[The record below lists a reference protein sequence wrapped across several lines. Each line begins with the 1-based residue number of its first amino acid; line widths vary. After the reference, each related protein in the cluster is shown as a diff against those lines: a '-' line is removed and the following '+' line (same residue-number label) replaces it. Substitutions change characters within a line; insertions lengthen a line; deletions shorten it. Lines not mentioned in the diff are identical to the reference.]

1 MDIKDKE
8 LLIVGFGRTG
18 EAVCRFALEHGAKV
32 TVSEKRTE
40 EELADILTEWKQMD
54 VRFET
59 GEHERASFLTSDLI
73 IPSPGVSIIPQIKSA
88 QERGIPVLSEVELAS
103 LFIKGKL
110 IGITGSNGKSTV
122 STLTHKILKDA
133 GKSVYLAGN
142 IGAPLIGFVKQ
153 SQEDHVYVT
162 ELSSF
167 QLSLTKTFHPNVGI
181 FLNISPDHLDW
192 HPDFEDYYNAKKML
206 LAQMGQGDFAVLNR
220 DDPLVW
226 SLKDSGSFQTLG
238 FSLKSP
244 LKQGCFLAQEKIML
258 ADAGRTLPLMDI
270 SDVRLPGRHNL
281 ENVMASALAAYA
293 LGVSALSI
301 RSSIRAF
308 PGLEH
313 RLEKVLTLQ
322 KVDFF
327 NDSKATNVE
336 AAIKSLESF
345 SQRIILILGGRDKGG
360 NFDMLRE
367 PVLSRVKSIVLLGE
381 ARDIIFQALRGTVP
395 IEIAETLQA
404 AVRACFSLAS
414 EGDVV
419 LLAPACTSFDMFR
432 SFEHRGEVFKQEVRA
447 LAQEIAGEAS

>member
-1 MDIKDKE
+1 MEIKDKE

-40 EELADILTEWKQMD
+40 AELADILAEWKQMD

-59 GEHERASFLTSDLI
+59 GEHERASFLTSDII
-73 IPSPGVSIIPQIKSA
+73 IPSPGVSIIPQIKAA
-88 QERGIPVLSEVELAS
+88 QERGIPVISEVELAS

-133 GKSVYLAGN
+133 GKPTFLAGN

-153 SQEDHVYVT
+153 SQEEHIYVT

-167 QLSLTKTFHPNVGI
+167 QLSLTETFHPHVGI

-192 HPDFEDYYNAKKML
+192 HPDFEDYYHAKKML
-206 LAQMGQGDFAVLNR
+206 LAQMGRGDFAVLNR

-226 SLKDSGSFQTLG
+226 SLKDSGAFQALG
-238 FSLKSP
+238 FSQRAP
-244 LKQGCFLAQEKIML
+244 VKQGCFITEGKIML
-258 ADAGRTLPLMDI
+258 AYAGRTVPLMDI
-270 SDVRLPGRHNL
+270 QDIRLLGRHNL
-281 ENVMASALAAYA
+281 DNVMASALAAYV

-301 RSSIRAF
+301 RTSIRDF

-313 RLEKVLTLQ
+313 RLEKVLTLEG
-322 KVDFF
+322 VDFY
-327 NDSKATNVE
+327 NDSKATNVD
-336 AAIKSLESF
+336 AALKSLESF
-345 SQRIILILGGRDKGG
+345 SQGIVLILGGRDKGG

-367 PVLSRVKSIVLLGE
+367 SVRSHVKCIVLMGE
-381 ARDIIFQALRGTVP
+381 ARDLIFQALKGTVP
-395 IEIAETLQA
+395 IETAENMQA
-404 AVRACFSLAS
+404 AVRTGYAQTSK
-414 EGDVV
+414 GDVV

-432 SFEHRGEVFKQEVRA
+432 NFEHRGEVFKQEVRA
-447 LAQEIAGEAS
+447 LAQEKSGKVS